1 MSNHDQEYRFRLPP
15 NSMFQCSN
23 SFLKLLYITTKQKVK
38 VLLKHFGGHIQKATY
53 SKTGKFRQ
61 RTQMLCENICR
72 LSVGWKVRSVLF
84 NFRCQLGTAQS
95 HLVGLLRS
103 DWPVALSLRNCLN

>member
-23 SFLKLLYITTKQKVK
+23 SLLKLLYITTKQKVK
-38 VLLKHFGGHIQKATY
+38 VLLKHFGGNIRKATY
-53 SKTGKFRQ
+53 SKTGKFHH
-61 RTQMLCENICR
+61 RTQMLSENV
-72 LSVGWKVRSVLF
+72 SVGWKVRSVLF
-84 NFRCQLGTAQS
+84 SFRCQLGTAQS

-103 DWPVALSLRNCLN
+103 WIGLWPWL